1 MELYTSQMSSSARR
15 VHLTMAHLGIV
26 IDQKL
31 VDLRKEADRAELG
44 AVNPNRKIPVLAD
57 PANGLALWESH
68 AIMQYLCDRD
78 PAASAALYPTDAAVR
93 ADINRWMF
101 WVNAHLGPAIGPIN
115 YEKMWKKFVEGPD
128 EQPDAGLVA
137 RHERFVHQAM
147 AVLDK
152 HLENRT
158 WVVGKALTLADYS
171 IVATLMYRAPTQLP
185 LDTYHHV
192 MAYVARVEALDAW
205 KATEPPISF
214 GEVTSRKV
222 KMS

>member
-1 MELYTSQMSSSARR
+1 MKLFTSQMSSSARR
-15 VHLTMAHLGIV
+15 VNLTVAHLGIQ

-31 VDLRKEADRAELG
+31 VDLRKQVERAEL
-44 AVNPNRKIPVLAD
+44 AVVNPNNKVPALAD
-57 PANGLALWESH
+57 PASGLALWESH
-68 AIMQYLCDRD
+68 AIMQYLCDRNPD
-78 PAASAALYPTDAAVR
+78 QATELYPADVVVR

-128 EQPDAGLVA
+128 ARPDPTLIE
-137 RHERFVHQAM
+137 RHERFLHQVM
-147 AVLDK
+147 VVLDK

-158 WVVGKALTLADYS
+158 WVVGKTLTLADYS

-185 LDTYHHV
+185 LDAYQHV
-192 MAYVARVEALDAW
+192 LAYVARVEATPAW
-205 KATEPPISF
+205 KATEPASWF

>member
-1 MELYTSQMSSSARR
+1 MKLYTSQISSSARR
-15 VHLTMAHLGIV
+15 VNLTLAHLGIQ

-31 VDLRKEADRAELG
+31 IDLANQVDRAELA
-44 AVNPNRKIPVLAD
+44 AVNPNAKVPALAD
-57 PANGLALWESH
+57 PASGLALWESH
-68 AIMQYLCDRD
+68 AIMQYLCDRE
-78 PAASAALYPTDAAVR
+78 PAKGSALYPTDIVVR

-115 YEKMWKKFVEGPD
+115 YEKLWKKLVEGPNA
-128 EQPDAGLVA
+128 QPDAALIA
-137 RHERFVHQAM
+137 RHERLVHVVM

-158 WVVGKALTLADYS
+158 FVVGRTLTLADFS
-171 IVATLMYRAPTQLP
+171 IVATLMYRAATQLP
-185 LDTYHHV
+185 LDAYQHV
-192 MAYVARVEALDAW
+192 LAYVARVEATDAW
-205 KATEPPISF
+205 KATEPQTWS

>member
-1 MELYTSQMSSSARR
+1 MKLYTSQMSSSARR
-15 VHLTMAHLGIV
+15 VNLTVAHLGIT

-31 VDLRKEADRAELG
+31 VDLRKEVDRAELG

-78 PAASAALYPTDAAVR
+78 PAKSAELYPIDVVVR

-128 EQPDAGLVA
+128 AQPDEVLIA
-137 RHERFVHQAM
+137 RHERFVHQVM

-152 HLENRT
+152 HLEDRT
-158 WVVGKALTLADYS
+158 WVVGKTVTLADYS
-171 IVATLMYRAPTQLP
+171 IVATLMYRSPTRLP
-185 LDTYHHV
+185 LDAYQHV

-205 KATEPPISF
+205 KATEPPKW
-214 GEVTSRKV
+214 G
-222 KMS
+222 

>member
-1 MELYTSQMSSSARR
+1 VKLYTSLMSSSARR
-15 VHLTMAHLGIV
+15 VNLTVAHLGIA

-31 VDLRKEADRAELG
+31 IDLRSQVDRAELA
-44 AVNPNRKIPVLAD
+44 AVNPNAKVPALAD
-57 PANGLALWESH
+57 PASGLALWESH
-68 AIMQYLCDRD
+68 AIMQYLCDRN
-78 PAASAALYPTDAAVR
+78 PASGAELYPTDVVVR

-115 YEKMWKKFVEGPD
+115 YEKMWKKFVEGPAAL
-128 EQPDAGLVA
+128 PDAEQIA
-137 RHERFVHQAM
+137 RHERAVHQVM

-152 HLENRT
+152 HLEARN
-158 WVVGKALTLADYS
+158 WVVGKTVTLADYS
-171 IVATLMYRAPTQLP
+171 IVATLMYRVPTQLP
-185 LDTYHHV
+185 LDAYQHV

-205 KATEPPISF
+205 KTTEPTSSF